1 MLNISPF
8 SYGLVIR
15 QGRQPTTLLANRTHC
30 PSLSLVYDAGSIF
43 LPSILDI
50 KPADLRAK
58 FCQGIQHVAAFSLGI
73 NYPTQASA
81 PHLVMGGFKRL
92 LALAAETDVEFEQAK
107 MVSEDLA
114 EYPMPYEH
122 TGSIL
127 PVGNRTDT

>member
-1 MLNISPF
+1 M
-8 SYGLVIR
+8 
-15 QGRQPTTLLANRTHC
+15 
-30 PSLSLVYDAGSIF
+30 
-43 LPSILDI
+43 
-50 KPADLRAK
+50 
-58 FCQGIQHVAAFSLGI
+58 AAFSLGI